1 MRDGMIEKIEP
12 KESVGHVAV
21 PYSKWREQW
30 AYS

>member
-12 KESVGHVAV
+12 EESVGYVAI